1 MAKTEY
7 EPPRVITPN
16 DPYLAAYC
24 EYGTYFYT
32 WCTYGY
38 GEWGSGS
45 WELKF
50 TGLIFYFF
58 LSSLIRSNYKSYT
71 KV

>member
-1 MAKTEY
+1 MAPISTLGA
-7 EPPRVITPN
+7 RTDMVN
-16 DPYLAAYC
+16 GDL
-24 EYGTYFYT
+24 
-32 WCTYGY
+32 
-38 GEWGSGS
+38 GS